1 MDKTEIKEKIRKLK
15 AKVKKN
21 DLLIK
26 QLDIQQYVLK
36 ILINSSYGA
45 ISNQNNPIGNDR
57 LANAITGA
65 GSTSI
70 KKVND
75 IAKAFVKMKRGD
87 KEDDTFDYSKV
98 VVANDTD
105 SAYISLLGCGVKM
118 FEDGLVTEEGYELA
132 AECDEYINKEFAKW
146 YSDISNSNNVTVNF
160 KREKICDKALFL
172 KKKDKDEE
180 AKKNYVLHVIDDE
193 NTVYKG
199 GKFKYTGVKFKR
211 TVIPAALRETGKVI
225 VENMILTDNMYETN
239 NLLSSIYEK
248 FKTMDIDE
256 KAIIQRCNNMEKY
269 KIDSDRE
276 FISGTPGHIRAAMNF
291 NRIIKKMGLKKY
303 QDIASG
309 DTAKVVFLKP
319 NKFDIDKIAYI
330 DTWPKEFVG
339 VFDVDDSVM
348 FKKTLFDEI
357 GRFYKSVDWPVFDP
371 TKNYALNLLDLIG

>member
-75 IAKAFVKMKRGD
+75 IAKAFVKMKRGG

-105 SAYISLLGCGVKM
+105 SAYISLVGCGVKM

-211 TVIPAALRETGKVI
+211 TVIPAALRETGKTI

-291 NRIIKKMGLKKY
+291 NRVIKKMGLKKY